1 MGYQK
6 PIQNISGHRNL
17 MQAFSELDRL
27 KDKPGLSDAIMQRAI

>member
-1 MGYQK
+1 MGGQK

-27 KDKPGLSDAIMQRAI
+27 KDKPGLSDAIVQRTT